1 MINNENDYSPSK
13 LKKLREVVKKKKE
26 KKKEK
31 EKKTIRERYHLVG
44 NGIDQ
49 ISTKI
54 QTWNCKLERRKKPK
68 RLFTKCESISKQKV
82 VEKKPER

>member
-13 LKKLREVVKKKKE
+13 LKKLREGYKREKRKKE
-26 KKKEK
+26 D
-31 EKKTIRERYHLVG
+31 IRERYHPVG

-54 QTWNCKLERRKKPK
+54 QTWNCKLERGKKPK

-82 VEKKPER
+82 GEKKPER